1 MRILLIEDEHDKRE
15 KIRSQVESLIGPTV
29 VIIERESLRGGLKAI
44 LAMNDFDLILLDMSM
59 PSFDLANEFGS
70 EDPESFAGIEIMSQM
85 KLRDIN
91 IPVLVVTQYKSFEKG
106 SVSLE
111 DLIEKMTKDFKPFFK
126 GTIYYDSLLEGWK
139 KQLSDYL
146 EKSEKACK

>member
-1 MRILLIEDEHDKRE
+1 MRILLIEDEHDKRD
-15 KIRSQVESLIGPTV
+15 KIRCQVELLLGAKA
-29 VIIERESLRGGLKAI
+29 IITERESLRGGLKAI
-44 LAMNDFDLILLDMSM
+44 LSMKDIDLILLDMSM
-59 PSFDLANEFGS
+59 PGFDLTDQFGS

-111 DLIEKMTKDFKPFFK
+111 DLIEKMTKEFKPFFK

-139 KQLSDYL
+139 KQLADYL
-146 EKSEKACK
+146 DKTDKV

>member
-1 MRILLIEDEHDKRE
+1 MRILIIEDEHDKRD
-15 KIRSQVESLIGPTV
+15 KIRAQVEHFIGHEAT
-29 VIIERESLRGGLKAI
+29 IIERESLRGGLKAI
-44 LAMNDFDLILLDMSM
+44 LTMRELDLILLDMSM
-59 PSFDLANEFGS
+59 PSFDLTDGFSS

-91 IPVLVVTQYKSFEKG
+91 IPVLVVTQYKSFEKC

-111 DLIEKMTKDFKPFFK
+111 DLIEKMTYEFSTFFK

-139 KQLSDYL
+139 KQLGDYFDQV
-146 EKSEKACK
+146 KKV

>member
-1 MRILLIEDEHDKRE
+1 MRILIIEDEHDKRE
-15 KIRSQVESLIGPTV
+15 KIKKQVEVLIGTEA
-29 VIIERESLRGGLKAI
+29 VIEERESLRGGLKAI
-44 LAMNDFDLILLDMSM
+44 LSLRDLDLILLDMSM
-59 PSFDLANEFGS
+59 PSFDLTDEFGS

-85 KLRDIN
+85 KLREIN
-91 IPVLVVTQYKSFEKG
+91 VPVLVVTQYKSFEKG

-111 DLIEKMTKDFKPFFK
+111 DLIEKMTSEFKPFFK

-146 EKSEKACK
+146 EKTRKGS

>member
-1 MRILLIEDEHDKRE
+1 MRILIIEDEHDKRE
-15 KIRSQVESLIGPTV
+15 KIKKQVEVLIGTEA
-29 VIIERESLRGGLKAI
+29 VIEERESLRGGLKAI
-44 LAMNDFDLILLDMSM
+44 LSLSDLDLILLDMSM
-59 PSFDLANEFGS
+59 PSFDLTDEFGS

-85 KLRDIN
+85 KLREIN
-91 IPVLVVTQYKSFEKG
+91 VPVLVVTQYKSFEKG

-111 DLIEKMTKDFKPFFK
+111 DLIEKMTSEFKPFFK

-146 EKSEKACK
+146 EETRKGT

>member
-1 MRILLIEDEHDKRE
+1 MRILIIEDEHDKRE
-15 KIRSQVESLIGPTV
+15 KIKKQVEILIGAEA
-29 VIIERESLRGGLKAI
+29 IIEERESLRGGLKAI
-44 LAMNDFDLILLDMSM
+44 LSISDLDLILLDMSM
-59 PSFDLANEFGS
+59 PSFDLTDEFGS

-85 KLRDIN
+85 KLREIN

-106 SVSLE
+106 SVTLE
-111 DLIEKMTKDFKPFFK
+111 ELIEKMTSEFKPFFK

-146 EKSEKACK
+146 EKQEKEIK

>member
-1 MRILLIEDEHDKRE
+1 TEAVIE
-15 KIRSQVESLIGPTV
+15 
-29 VIIERESLRGGLKAI
+29 ERESLRGGLKAI
-44 LAMNDFDLILLDMSM
+44 LSLSDLDLILLDMSM
-59 PSFDLANEFGS
+59 PSFDLTDEFGS

-85 KLRDIN
+85 KLREIN
-91 IPVLVVTQYKSFEKG
+91 VPVLVVTQYKSFEKG

-111 DLIEKMTKDFKPFFK
+111 DLIEKMTSEFKPFFK

-146 EKSEKACK
+146 EETRKGT

>member
-1 MRILLIEDEHDKRE
+1 MRILIIEDEHDKRE
-15 KIRSQVESLIGPTV
+15 KIKKQVEVLIGTEA
-29 VIIERESLRGGLKAI
+29 VIEERESLRGGLKAI
-44 LAMNDFDLILLDMSM
+44 LSLSDLDLILLDMSM
-59 PSFDLANEFGS
+59 PSFDLTDEFGS

-85 KLRDIN
+85 KLREIN
-91 IPVLVVTQYKSFEKG
+91 VPVLVVTQYKSFEKG

-111 DLIEKMTKDFKPFFK
+111 DLIEKMTSEFKPFFK

-146 EKSEKACK
+146 EKKKR

>member
-1 MRILLIEDEHDKRE
+1 
-15 KIRSQVESLIGPTV
+15 
-29 VIIERESLRGGLKAI
+29 
-44 LAMNDFDLILLDMSM
+44 MSM
-59 PSFDLANEFGS
+59 PSFDLTDEFGS

-85 KLRDIN
+85 KLREIN
-91 IPVLVVTQYKSFEKG
+91 VPVLVVTQYKSFEKG

-111 DLIEKMTKDFKPFFK
+111 DLIEKMTSEFKPFFK

-146 EKSEKACK
+146 EETRKGT

>member
-1 MRILLIEDEHDKRE
+1 MRILIIEDEHDKRE
-15 KIRSQVESLIGPTV
+15 KIKKQVEILIGAEA
-29 VIIERESLRGGLKAI
+29 IIEERESLRGGLKAI
-44 LAMNDFDLILLDMSM
+44 LSISDLDLILLDMSM
-59 PSFDLANEFGS
+59 PSFDLTDEFGS

-85 KLRDIN
+85 KLREIN

-106 SVSLE
+106 SVTLE
-111 DLIEKMTKDFKPFFK
+111 ELIEKMTSEFKPFFK

-146 EKSEKACK
+146 EKTRKGN